1 MVNSP
6 VAGEKKEAFLVR
18 LDRQGRLIVPASL
31 RHALGLGP
39 GDRLVLR
46 REGDRL
52 VLERLEAVEEAI
64 WREMAGVEGDLA
76 AELIA
81 DRRREAERDG

>member
-1 MVNSP
+1 MVNSL
-6 VAGEKKEAFLVR
+6 ATGEKGGPFLVR

-39 GDRLVLR
+39 GDRLVLW

-52 VLERLEAVEEAI
+52 VIERFEAVEEAI
-64 WREMAGVEGDLA
+64 WREMAEVEGDLA
-76 AELIA
+76 TELIA

>member
-1 MVNSP
+1 VVNSS
-6 VAGEKKEAFLVR
+6 ANGEKGGPFLVR

-31 RHALGLGP
+31 RHALGIGP
-39 GDRLVLR
+39 GDRLVLW

-52 VLERLEAVEEAI
+52 VIERFEAVEEAI
-64 WREMAGVEGDLA
+64 WREMAEVEGDLA
-76 AELIA
+76 TELIA

>member
-1 MVNSP
+1 MNSP

-39 GDRLVLR
+39 GDRLVLW

>member
-6 VAGEKKEAFLVR
+6 ASGEKKETFLVR

-39 GDRLVLR
+39 GDRLVLM

>member
-39 GDRLVLR
+39 GDRLVLW